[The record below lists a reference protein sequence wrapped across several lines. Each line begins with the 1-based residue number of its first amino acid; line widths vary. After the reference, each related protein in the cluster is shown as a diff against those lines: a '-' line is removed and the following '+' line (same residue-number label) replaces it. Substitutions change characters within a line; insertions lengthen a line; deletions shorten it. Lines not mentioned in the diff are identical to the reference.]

1 MARLNTGA
9 RSLSI
14 TGTFNLSYAFT
25 GGLITL
31 SGTAPYTVTLVN
43 PVFFPG
49 AKQEFYN
56 ATAGNITL
64 STPSGS
70 VIGPGFTSA
79 TSQVMPAGSTFT
91 LISNGSNY
99 VITNDEGGPLQGT
112 AVVFTTSATVP
123 TVQGS
128 TANGGTLTIN
138 STSSATKPTAGILMT
153 DNISSTTTATGT
165 LVVTGG
171 VGVSENIRSGG
182 TIYGNLNSSNV
193 ALSGTGSINSITV
206 GSTTRAA
213 GAFTTLAANS
223 TATFTGAITADTG
236 TNNQSHTTTGAGVI
250 TINSGT
256 TGSIVNMTI
265 GLTGTAQN
273 GTFATMTATTA
284 TITNG
289 TISTAPSNGND
300 IANKTYVDSAS
311 RKVTGIGY
319 FYGSGM

>member
-14 TGTFNLSYAFT
+14 TGTFTLSYAFS

-31 SGTAPYTVTLVN
+31 SGTAPYIVTLVN
-43 PVFFPG
+43 PAFFPG
-49 AKQEFYN
+49 SKQEFYN
-56 ATAGNITL
+56 ATAGNITI

-70 VIGPGFTSA
+70 IIGPGFTSA

-91 LISNGSNY
+91 LISDGANY

-128 TANGGTLTIN
+128 TVNGGTLTIK

-153 DNISSTTTATGT
+153 DSIASTTTSTGT

-193 ALSGTGSINSITV
+193 TLSGTGSIDSITV

-213 GAFTTLAANS
+213 GAFTTLAANN
-223 TATFTGAITADTG
+223 TATFTGAITANTG
-236 TNNQSHTTTGAGVI
+236 TNAQSLTTTGAGTI
-250 TINSGT
+250 TISSGT
-256 TGSIVNMTI
+256 LGSINNMSI
-265 GLTGTAQN
+265 GQTTAAL
-273 GTFATMTATTA
+273 GTFTTMTATTA
-284 TITNG
+284 TLTNG
-289 TISTAPSNGND
+289 TITTAPASGND